1 MEITKDTKVAD
12 ILTRYG
18 DIADVMEALG
28 VKRIGRFSIRKVIT
42 KLITVER
49 AARIHRIP
57 LDELLDKL
65 RTAVAIREADHSAK
79 EPRP

>member
-1 MEITKDTKVAD
+1 MEITKDTKVGD

-28 VKRIGRFSIRKVIT
+28 VKRIGRFSVRKLIA

-57 LDELLDKL
+57 VDELLTKL
-65 RTAVAIREADHSAK
+65 RAAVAIKEA
-79 EPRP
+79 RR

>member
-12 ILTRYG
+12 ILERYG

-28 VKRIGRFSIRKVIT
+28 VKRIGRFSIRKLIT
-42 KLITVER
+42 KVITVER

-57 LDELLDKL
+57 LDELLTKL
-65 RTAVAIREADHSAK
+65 RTAVAIK
-79 EPRP
+79 ESRS

>member
-18 DIADVMEALG
+18 DIANVMEALG
-28 VKRIGRFSIRKVIT
+28 VKRIGRFSLRKLIA
-42 KLITVER
+42 KLITVEQ

-57 LDELLDKL
+57 LDELLTKL
-65 RTAVAIREADHSAK
+65 RLAVTIHEAGAAT
-79 EPRP
+79 EPTP

>member
-1 MEITKDTKVAD
+1 MEITKDTRVSE
-12 ILTRYG
+12 ILERYG

-42 KLITVER
+42 KVITVER

-57 LDELLDKL
+57 LDELLTKL
-65 RTAVAIREADHSAK
+65 RTAVAIK
-79 EPRP
+79 ESRP

>member
-18 DIADVMEALG
+18 DIAAVMEALG
-28 VKRIGRFSIRKVIT
+28 VKRVGRFSVRKVIT
-42 KLITVER
+42 KFITVER

-65 RTAVAIREADHSAK
+65 RTAVAIQEAAHAAQ

>member
-1 MEITKDTKVAD
+1 MEITKDTKVGD

-28 VKRIGRFSIRKVIT
+28 VKRIGRFSVRKLIT

-57 LDELLDKL
+57 LDELLTKL
-65 RTAVAIREADHSAK
+65 RTAVAIKEAGKAS
-79 EPRP
+79 EPTP

>member
-1 MEITKDTKVAD
+1 MEITKETKVAD

-28 VKRIGRFSIRKVIT
+28 VKRIGSFSVRKLITRF
-42 KLITVER
+42 ITVER

-57 LDELLDKL
+57 LEEMLSKL
-65 RTAVAIREADHSAK
+65 RTAVAIEEAARAAK
-79 EPRP
+79 EPSP

>member
-28 VKRIGRFSIRKVIT
+28 VKRIGRFSVRKLVT

-57 LDELLDKL
+57 LDELLTKL
-65 RTAVAIREADHSAK
+65 RMAIAIKEAS
-79 EPRP
+79 R

>member
-1 MEITKDTKVAD
+1 MEITKDTKVGD

-28 VKRIGRFSIRKVIT
+28 VKRIGRFSVRKLIT

-57 LDELLDKL
+57 LDELLTKL
-65 RTAVAIREADHSAK
+65 RAAVAIKEAG
-79 EPRP
+79 

>member
-12 ILTRYG
+12 ILDRYG

-28 VKRIGRFSIRKVIT
+28 VKRIGRFSVRRLIT
-42 KLITVER
+42 KVITVER

-57 LDELLDKL
+57 LDELLTKL
-65 RTAVAIREADHSAK
+65 RTAVAIKEARS
-79 EPRP
+79 

>member
-1 MEITKDTKVAD
+1 MAD

-28 VKRIGRFSIRKVIT
+28 VKRIGRFSVRKLVT

-57 LDELLDKL
+57 LDELLTKL
-65 RTAVAIREADHSAK
+65 RMAIAIKEAS
-79 EPRP
+79 R

>member
-1 MEITKDTKVAD
+1 MEITKDTKVGD
-12 ILTRYG
+12 ILARYG

-28 VKRIGRFSIRKVIT
+28 VKRLGPFSVRRLIA

-57 LDELLDKL
+57 LEELLVKL
-65 RTAVAIREADHSAK
+65 RTAVAIQERSSAQ
-79 EPRP
+79 ELDP